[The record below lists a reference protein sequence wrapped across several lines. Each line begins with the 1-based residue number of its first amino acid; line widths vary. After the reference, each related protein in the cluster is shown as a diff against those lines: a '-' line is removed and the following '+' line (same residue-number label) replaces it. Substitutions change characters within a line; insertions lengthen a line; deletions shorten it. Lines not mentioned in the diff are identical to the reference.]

1 MREVIMEVGGDVEGS
16 FTEIDKLKLSEQR
29 MQQNIDEMQQKF
41 NFIRA
46 KMETKLFSA
55 LPDLNATPQKNSPK
69 VITQEMM
76 SPKNSIGV
84 DSHVQMLNRVQKLEL
99 ATNRLLTDSGKMG
112 EGYLL
117 PTPTSSEEAIAMA
130 QKKQIEQL
138 LKRINDLET
147 LS

>member
-55 LPDLNATPQKNSPK
+55 LPDLNATP
-69 VITQEMM
+69 
-76 SPKNSIGV
+76 
-84 DSHVQMLNRVQKLEL
+84 
-99 ATNRLLTDSGKMG
+99 
-112 EGYLL
+112 
-117 PTPTSSEEAIAMA
+117 
-130 QKKQIEQL
+130 
-138 LKRINDLET
+138 
-147 LS
+147 